1 MNDYAMSYEEAAA
14 NGYAW
19 SDDRPTDADLLFE
32 ERCMDR
38 DDAQDYD

>member
-1 MNDYAMSYEEAAA
+1 MDDYAMSWEEAAA

-19 SDDRPTDADLLFE
+19 SDDRPDADVLYE

-38 DDAQDYD
+38 DDAQEAD